1 MDRFEELILINKQC
15 LDAIN
20 RQAEAIQKIE
30 AKLIA
35 VTGETINQKTAAQ
48 ILGVCTQTLTDKKYD
63 FLRSKNAKG
72 QKKYIT
78 EKVISLKN
86 GQINNR

>member
-1 MDRFEELILINKQC
+1 M
-15 LDAIN
+15 
-20 RQAEAIQKIE
+20 
-30 AKLIA
+30 IA

>member
-30 AKLIA
+30 A
-35 VTGETINQKTAAQ
+35 QKTAAQ